1 MDLSGT
7 VRAVM
12 ARDPDGRAIEYRDRW
27 YTWRYLTRVV
37 GDLDRQFDVAGLGRG
52 TPVGLVARNRPAIVA
67 SILGLIAGE
76 RCIVMIYSAQS
87 TERMASEVRALNLP
101 VLVADIGDWTPEL
114 RAAAAAAGTV
124 GIALDPTAD
133 APVSV
138 VPGLDKPGGEPH
150 RPVQPDIAAELL
162 SSGTTGSPKRIPLKR
177 TTLAGAFADAAST
190 YAPGAADA
198 LQKPGIIFHPLGN
211 IAGLTFLIPLA
222 VQGQP
227 VALLEKFRLDTWLDL
242 VKRHKPAR
250 TSLPTAVLRMIL
262 DAKVPKDAL
271 GDIAFVGVGG
281 GKLTVEL
288 QDEFEAAYGLPL
300 LTAYGA
306 TEFCGVIVNWSA
318 DLYRKF
324 GKAKRGSVGLPRPG
338 VEIRVVDE
346 VDGRVLPPGE
356 TGVLEAKVDR
366 VGPDWIHTTDLASID
381 ADGFLYIHGRADQAI
396 NRGGFKVL
404 PEQVA
409 AALREHPAIADVA
422 VLGLPDARLGE
433 VPVAALETRGGP
445 APSFAEL
452 DSFARSRLVAYQL
465 PARYFV
471 FDALPRTESMKVNL
485 PELRRMVDTRLAETA
500 A

>member
-1 MDLSGT
+1 MDLSST

-12 ARDPDGRAIEYRDRW
+12 TRDPDGRAIEYRDHW
-27 YTWRYLTRVV
+27 YTWRYVTGVV
-37 GDLDRQFDVAGLGRG
+37 ADLDRQLDAAGLGRG

-67 SILGLIAGE
+67 AILGLIAGE

-87 TERMASEVRALNLP
+87 TERMANEVRALNLP
-101 VLVADIGDWTPEL
+101 VLVADAGDWTPEL
-114 RAAAAAAGTV
+114 CAAAAETGTIGV
-124 GIALDPTAD
+124 SLDPASD
-133 APVSV
+133 APVSL
-138 VPGLDKPGGEPH
+138 VPGLEHLGKGPY
-150 RPVQPDIAAELL
+150 RPAQPDIAAELL
-162 SSGTTGSPKRIPLKR
+162 SSGTTGAPKRIPLKR
-177 TTLAGAFADAAST
+177 STLAGAFADAAAT

-198 LQKPGIIFHPLGN
+198 LQKPGIIIHPLGN
-211 IAGLTFLIPLA
+211 IAGMTFLIPLA

-227 VALLEKFRLDTWLDL
+227 VALLEKFRLDAWLDL

-262 DAKVPKDAL
+262 DAKVPREAL
-271 GDIAFVGVGG
+271 GEIGVVGVGG

-318 DLYRKF
+318 DLYKKF
-324 GKAKRGSVGLPRPG
+324 GKEKRGSVGLPRPG
-338 VEIRVVDE
+338 AEIRVVDE
-346 VDGRVLPPGE
+346 IDGHVLPPGQ

-409 AALREHPAIADVA
+409 AALREHPAIADAA
-422 VLGLPDARLGE
+422 VLGLPDARVGE

-445 APSFAEL
+445 APSSAEL
-452 DSFARSRLVAYQL
+452 EKFARARLVAYQL
-465 PARYFV
+465 PTRYFV

-485 PELRRMVDTRLAETA
+485 PELRRLIDARLAEA